1 VTLVR
6 FQRAG
11 MTEAILVHQSLR
23 KTVSVAAAVA
33 AAVTTLGAVV
43 TIQPSGVASADVC
56 ASAGR
61 RIYVSGCVDVAGAVD
76 YYAPPPAYYAPLP
89 EDFAPPPP
97 PPPPLPNVTAC
108 VGATGRRGHVTVSGC
123 N

>member
-1 VTLVR
+1 MFQSVR
-6 FQRAG
+6 KAL
-11 MTEAILVHQSLR
+11 A
-23 KTVSVAAAVA
+23 VASAVA

-43 TIQPSGVASADVC
+43 IITPSGVAGADVC
-56 ASAGR
+56 AGAGR

-89 EDFAPPPP
+89 EDFVPPP

-108 VGATGRRGHVTVSGC
+108 VGGTGRRGHVSVSGC

>member
-1 VTLVR
+1 
-6 FQRAG
+6 
-11 MTEAILVHQSLR
+11 M
-23 KTVSVAAAVA
+23 
-33 AAVTTLGAVV
+33 TTLGAVV
-43 TIQPSGVASADVC
+43 IITPSGVAGADVC
-56 ASAGR
+56 AGAGR

-89 EDFAPPPP
+89 EDFVPPP

-108 VGATGRRGHVTVSGC
+108 VGGTGRRGHVSVSGC

>member
-1 VTLVR
+1 MNQLVR
-6 FQRAG
+6 KSIG
-11 MTEAILVHQSLR
+11 V
-23 KTVSVAAAVA
+23 VSAVA

-76 YYAPPPAYYAPLP
+76 YYSPPPAYYAPLP

-97 PPPPLPNVTAC
+97 PPLLPNVTAC
-108 VGATGRRGHVTVSGC
+108 VGGTGRRGHVSVSGC
-123 N
+123 T